1 MGAALSA
8 SVDRLGKIQAV
19 TRADGS
25 ETFVAVN
32 WRKCM
37 LGMSP
42 ATTREL
48 AAALLAVADEA
59 EAIDA
64 AAAARTAAQA
74 AGIVQDG
81 LWEAAA
87 CS

>member
-1 MGAALSA
+1 MTATVPG
-8 SVDRLGKIQAV
+8 LGKIQAV

-25 ETFVAVN
+25 ETFVAVD

-48 AAALLAVADEA
+48 ASALLAVADEA

-64 AAAARTAAQA
+64 ARAAVP
-74 AGIVQDG
+74 VQDA
-81 LWEAAA
+81 LFEA
-87 CS
+87 S

>member
-1 MGAALSA
+1 MSA
-8 SVDRLGKIQAV
+8 TVPRLGKIQAV
-19 TRADGS
+19 TGVDGV
-25 ETFVAVN
+25 TFVAVD

-59 EAIDA
+59 EALDA
-64 AAAARTAAQA
+64 RGAAKP
-74 AGIVQDG
+74 VQDDLFG
-81 LWEAAA
+81 GAR
-87 CS
+87 

>member
-1 MGAALSA
+1 VSTPHQ
-8 SVDRLGKIQAV
+8 VERLGKIQAV
-19 TRADGS
+19 TRVNGG
-25 ETFVAVN
+25 ETFVAVD

-64 AAAARTAAQA
+64 AAAAKPAQDA
-74 AGIVQDG
+74 
-81 LWEAAA
+81 LWEGAA
-87 CS
+87 

>member
-1 MGAALSA
+1 MGAR
-8 SVDRLGKIQAV
+8 VDRLGKIQAV
-19 TRADGS
+19 TGVDG
-25 ETFVAVN
+25 ETRVCVD

-64 AAAARTAAQA
+64 AA
-74 AGIVQDG
+74 GDKPVQDS
-81 LWEAAA
+81 LWKGVA
-87 CS
+87 